1 MPKSKK
7 PRKKYRPGQWSTG
20 QLPVTIRHSAG
31 GDTMLQMIPHSELE
45 KLRDGTADDY
55 AVNTL
60 AFRLNWG
67 YVMAGEYFDTPEAR
81 ACTEAGLDAIR
92 SIKDRHARLGK
103 WGCTGP
109 EFVAMGAALNLTDE
123 MQAQTTRR
131 QQRDAAYITLAVS
144 EFKKGGIDVNALPC

>member
-7 PRKKYRPGQWSTG
+7 PRKAYKPKYVEG
-20 QLPVTIRHSAG
+20 QLPITIRHTNAS
-31 GDTMLQMIPHSELE
+31 DTMLQMIPHSDLE
-45 KLRDGTADDY
+45 RLRDGTADDY
-55 AVNTL
+55 VANTL

-81 ACTEAGLDAIR
+81 ACTEAGLAAIR
-92 SIKDRHARLGK
+92 SVKERHERLGK

-109 EFVAMGAALNLTDE
+109 EFAAMGQALNLTDE

-144 EFKKGGIDVNALPC
+144 EFKKGGINVEALPH

>member
-7 PRKKYRPGQWSTG
+7 PRKAYRRKYVDG
-20 QLPVTIRHSAG
+20 QLPVTIRHSHA
-31 GDTMLQMIPHSELE
+31 GDTMLKMIPHSDLE

-60 AFRLNWG
+60 VFRLNWG

-81 ACTEAGLDAIR
+81 ACTEAGLAAIR
-92 SIKDRHARLGK
+92 SIKERHERLGK

-109 EFVAMGAALNLTDE
+109 EFAAMGEALNLTDQ

-131 QQRDAAYITLAVS
+131 QQRDAAYITMAVS
-144 EFKKGGIDVNALPC
+144 EFKKGGVNVESLPC

>member
-7 PRKKYRPGQWSTG
+7 PRKPYRRKYVDG
-20 QLPVTIRHSAG
+20 QLPITIRHSSSA
-31 GDTMLQMIPHSELE
+31 DNMLKMIPHSDIE
-45 KLRDGTADDY
+45 KLRDGTADEY
-55 AVNTL
+55 VVNTL
-60 AFRLNWG
+60 TFRLNWG

-81 ACTEAGLDAIR
+81 ACTEAGLAAIR
-92 SIKDRHARLGK
+92 SIKERHERLGK

-109 EFVAMGAALNLTDE
+109 EFVAMGQALNLTDE

-144 EFKKGGIDVNALPC
+144 ELKKGGINVEALPC